1 MIIHPSV
8 SETFDLDERQ
18 YNDDV
23 AADLRRSY
31 LPIGPVRVRRHEA
44 TDPAHN
50 TMELAVRLA
59 KPYWHEGDEGAA
71 EVWPQVRAWLESKG
85 YFFSA
90 TMKSFNRTRGAKGD
104 QTVTFDRVDVQMGPY
119 ALQVSVTNDV
129 LPAIDEVADTLHGLL
144 NGGALADL
152 AVTAVRLPAAA
163 SLSAQLEALAAAKA
177 QEAADEARADAA
189 QAAEARDVEKAA
201 DAGADGAE
209 AQANDAD
216 EQAAQAQAG
225 DAQATE
231 AQAVAGGATVTSA
244 ADDVA
249 ADAQAQE
256 DEGEEYEPPVN
267 EVQLDYRLWDVVL
280 ADGTVRTL
288 DSVTGEWR

>member
-129 LPAIDEVADTLHGLL
+129 LPAIDEVADTLRGLL

-177 QEAADEARADAA
+177 QEAADEARAEAA

-201 DAGADGAE
+201 DAGADGA
-209 AQANDAD
+209 
-216 EQAAQAQAG
+216 
-225 DAQATE
+225 DAQADGADAHAGD

>member
-129 LPAIDEVADTLHGLL
+129 LPAIDEVADTLRGLL

-177 QEAADEARADAA
+177 QEAADEARAEAA

-201 DAGADGAE
+201 DAGADGAD

-216 EQAAQAQAG
+216 EQAAQAQADG
-225 DAQATE
+225 AQAAE

>member
-119 ALQVSVTNDV
+119 TLQVSVTNDV
-129 LPAIDEVADTLHGLL
+129 LPAIDEVADTLRGLL

-152 AVTAVRLPAAA
+152 AVTAVRLPSAA
-163 SLSAQLEALAAAKA
+163 SLSAQLEALATAEA
-177 QEAADEARADAA
+177 QEAADEARAEAS
-189 QAAEARDVEKAA
+189 QAAEARDVEKVA
-201 DAGADGAE
+201 DAGADGAD
-209 AQANDAD
+209 AQADDAGV
-216 EQAAQAQAG
+216 QAG
-225 DAQATE
+225 DAQAAE
-231 AQAVAGGATVTSA
+231 AGATVTSA